1 MTVALAPSLQGADAW
16 ALARALLPGS
26 VALASADPR
35 APQPAAWPEE
45 RAPLSR
51 ARPARLREFD
61 AGRAAAR
68 AAMAALDLPPAPVL
82 HGADRAPVW
91 PGGLTGSIAHCA
103 TACLAAVARQGDIR
117 ALGLDLEEDTPLPD
131 ELIETVCTPA
141 EREGLATLP
150 RAARGALAKRIF
162 CAKEAAYKA
171 QYPLSRT
178 LFDFQTLRIGFDGP
192 PGHFSARVL
201 CPVPPF
207 ATGTCLNGRL
217 ATGGGLIVAA
227 VVLRA
232 CSRPPFAL
240 DRA

>member
-1 MTVALAPSLQGADAW
+1 MTMALAPSLQGADAR
-16 ALARALLPGS
+16 ALARPLLPGS
-26 VALASADPR
+26 VALSSTDPGR
-35 APQPAAWPEE
+35 PQPAAWPQE
-45 RAPLSR
+45 RAALSR

-68 AAMAALDLPPAPVL
+68 AAIIALGLPPAPVL

-91 PGGLTGSIAHCA
+91 PEGLTGSIAHCA

-141 EREGLATLP
+141 ERDNLAALP
-150 RAARGALAKRIF
+150 RSKRGALAKRIF

-178 LFDFQTLRIGFDGP
+178 LFDFQTLRIGFDGV
-192 PGHFSARVL
+192 PGSFTARFL
-201 CPVPPF
+201 RPVPPF
-207 ATGTCLNGRL
+207 DAGTDLRGRL

-227 VVLRA
+227 VVIPA
-232 CSRPPFAL
+232 CSPPAFAL